1 MFALERLAVAREFA
15 VDFQFVDGSE
25 HRVTAVAELPG
36 RTPISTEQRISVTPV
51 EPPAVAALPA
61 IAFFLFVIALGL
73 GVGRWSKLRVA
84 TR

>member
-1 MFALERLAVAREFA
+1 MN
-15 VDFQFVDGSE
+15 FQFVDGSE

-36 RTPISTEQRISVTPV
+36 GTPLSTEQSISVTPV
-51 EPPAVAALPA
+51 EPPAAAALPA
-61 IAFFLFVIALGL
+61 MAFFLFVIALGL